1 MCEVDQYR
9 LRLLKTNSPLNLL
22 EGREKISTCNS
33 QSLPLFPHLKARLGL
48 VALSQSLAPTTAP
61 SQPRGPWVIIFLAFQ
76 VFLNRNTAT
85 RMPRAK
91 AICIPLFQGKTQG
104 RFWKQGDHK
113 MCRRDPQSSAQR
125 PPQASAFGQS
135 CVDAGCSLPS
145 WSAFIKWDTSV
156 LDR

>member
-85 RMPRAK
+85 QMPRAK

-104 RFWKQGDHK
+104 RFWKQGGGTT
-113 MCRRDPQSSAQR
+113 R
-125 PPQASAFGQS
+125 
-135 CVDAGCSLPS
+135 CVGETLSLPLRDLLRHQHLGKAAWMPAAAS
-145 WSAFIKWDTSV
+145 PAGQH
-156 LDR
+156 L